1 MKLLRYTFDNI
12 NVRKIIIISVKI
24 INKLL
29 KFTDKIN
36 FNFNLKLVRKIISFV
51 QKINI
56 IYMLLILLLF
66 FTAQKNKFIQIP
78 FRLFLS
84 LF

>member
-1 MKLLRYTFDNI
+1 MKLIRYTFDNI
-12 NVRKIIIISVKI
+12 NVRKIIIISVII

-56 IYMLLILLLF
+56 IYMLLIIL
-66 FTAQKNKFIQIP
+66 QRNN
-78 FRLFLS
+78 
-84 LF
+84 

>member
-56 IYMLLILLLF
+56 ILF
-66 FTAQKNKFIQIP
+66 LKVP
-78 FRLFLS
+78 FRGTEKCCNMLIPHN
-84 LF
+84 

>member
-1 MKLLRYTFDNI
+1 MKLIRYTFDNI

-56 IYMLLILLLF
+56 IYMLLIIL
-66 FTAQKNKFIQIP
+66 QRKIRKNNKFT
-78 FRLFLS
+78 L
-84 LF
+84 